1 MIIWQRCNFPT
12 KKKSY
17 IFRMKRPYN
26 EIWQQRAKGS
36 ALDFRSAHSTL
47 YLHNRLFV
55 GIIMV
60 QASCRRVCVCVCV
73 FNDLPPSCEGLTRMS
88 NAPISCFP
96 PPSPYTHRRPTV
108 RQRWIYTFPIPA
120 PIFASF
126 AGGRRVKGGIISVN
140 PFYFHPSPP
149 PPGPPPPSFLIID

>member
-1 MIIWQRCNFPT
+1 
-12 KKKSY
+12 
-17 IFRMKRPYN
+17 MKYGNSARRDPHWISDRLTRHFIYT
-26 EIWQQRAKGS
+26 IDYLLGS
-36 ALDFRSAHSTL
+36 LWFKPVAD
-47 YLHNRLFV
+47 
-55 GIIMV
+55 
-60 QASCRRVCVCVCV
+60 VCVCV

-149 PPGPPPPSFLIID
+149 SRPTHSLVFNNRLAHALA